1 MSEYNNNPRDEYIAP
16 AKEKKSHPVLTVI
29 ASGLVAA
36 LCGAAGGWFAVTS
49 MGTGAGEAQNTAEET
64 PAVQETA
71 EPGTSSLSVVGESS
85 GMTIAE
91 IAAKASPSVVE
102 VLTTVTE
109 SNYGM
114 FGGTYTYSGA
124 GSGVIIRSDGY
135 IITNNHVVED
145 ADSVLV
151 TTYDGKEYEAEIV
164 GTDAKSDIAV
174 LKVEADDL
182 MAAVIGDSSKIQV
195 GETAVVIGNPLGTLG
210 GTVTDGI
217 ISATSREIILNNQA
231 MNLIQTNAAIN
242 NGNSG
247 GGLFDG
253 NGNLIGIVNMK
264 DSGMTSNGAT
274 IEGLGFAI
282 PVNTAM
288 EVAEQLIENGIVT
301 DRATLGVY
309 LSELARDSGKYTAGL
324 YITDIVSGSGA
335 EQAGLKP
342 YDKIIGADDTEIST
356 YADLSTFLSRK
367 KVGDTISLRIIRDE
381 EEMTVNVTLT
391 GTLSTEEKE

>member
-1 MSEYNNNPRDEYIAP
+1 MSDYSNYGQGWDTPV
-16 AKEKKSHPVLTVI
+16 KVKKSHPVLTVI
-29 ASGLVAA
+29 VSGLVAA
-36 LCGAAGGWFAVTS
+36 VCGFGGGWLAVTQ
-49 MGTGAGEAQNTAEET
+49 MGTGAPAEATVIQQSGET
-64 PAVQETA
+64 
-71 EPGTSSLSVVGESS
+71 GTSSLSVVSGGE

-91 IAAKASPSVVE
+91 VAAKASPSVVE
-102 VLTTVTE
+102 VQVTGTQT
-109 SNYGM
+109 SYGF
-114 FGGTYTYSGA
+114 FGGTYTYTGA
-124 GSGVIIRSDGY
+124 GSGVIISDDGY

-145 ADSVLV
+145 VDSVII
-151 TTYDGKEYEAEIV
+151 TTYDGKEYEASIV
-164 GTDAKSDIAV
+164 GADAKSDIAV
-174 LKVEADDL
+174 LKVEATDL
-182 MAAVIGDSSKIQV
+182 QPAVIGDSSKIQV

-264 DSGMTSNGAT
+264 DSGMTSAGAT

-288 EVAEQLIENGIVT
+288 DVARQLIENGIVT

-309 LSELARDSGKYTAGL
+309 ISELSRDNGKYTAGL

-335 EQAGLKP
+335 EKAGLKP
-342 YDKIIGADDTEIST
+342 YDKIISADDTEIAS
-356 YADLSTFLSRK
+356 YADLSTFLSRRE
-367 KVGDTISLRIIRDE
+367 VGDTIVLKIIRDE
-381 EEMTVNVTLT
+381 QEMDVQVTLT
-391 GTLSTEEKE
+391 GTLSTEKE